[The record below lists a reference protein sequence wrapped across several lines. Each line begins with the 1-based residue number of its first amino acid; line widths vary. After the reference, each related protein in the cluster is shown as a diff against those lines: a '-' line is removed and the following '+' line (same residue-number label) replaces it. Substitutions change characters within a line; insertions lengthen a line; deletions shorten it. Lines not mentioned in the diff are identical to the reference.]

1 MSLQEMD
8 VSEDEELNF
17 NQIQGSDFGNRRF

>member
-17 NQIQGSDFGNRRF
+17 NQIQGNDSGNRRF